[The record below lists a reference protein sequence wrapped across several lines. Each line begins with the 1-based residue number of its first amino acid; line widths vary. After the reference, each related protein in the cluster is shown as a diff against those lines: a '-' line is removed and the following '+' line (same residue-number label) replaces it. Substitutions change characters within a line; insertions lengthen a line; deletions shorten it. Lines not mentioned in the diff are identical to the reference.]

1 MDHFGE
7 FRIHIKCDAM
17 GITVLV
23 LETLLDPSEIIM
35 GTTYVLI
42 HKLVTI
48 LL

>member
-7 FRIHIKCDAM
+7 FRIHIKRDAM

-23 LETLLDPSEIIM
+23 LETLFDPAEIIM